1 MSTAAV
7 IMRKQ
12 NMYIDTFNRLGATS
26 AEKAISLEEANIRRD
41 YIFSRM
47 ISRGIFLQCENG
59 KFYVDNQVVDSLA
72 LLRRKVAFIAVL
84 FIVAILIMYFIFGD
98 TY

>member
-47 ISRGIFLQCENG
+47 VGRGIFIQCEDG
-59 KFYVDNQVVDSLA
+59 KYYIDNQAADSLA
-72 LLRRKVAFIAVL
+72 QLRRKSSIISALLIL
-84 FIVAILIMYFIFGD
+84 AILIMYFIFGEK
-98 TY
+98 